1 MPGFHMKIKVLLTQ
15 NRPENRFSH
24 LPKQYEKSVSFLLQI
39 PIYLCIEATWKPLAG
54 IWYARSK
61 YSFVTPKKMNKIKY
75 KKALTIFRRYINKY
89 RVAISKTQDQCLLF
103 KKKAPMESS
112 FPTRREVRGEGPAK
126 HPMETHDWLQNCNP
140 DLISFK

>member
-1 MPGFHMKIKVLLTQ
+1 MPGFHMKIQVLLTQ

-39 PIYLCIEATWKPLAG
+39 PIYLCTEGTWKSLAG
-54 IWYARSK
+54 IWCARSK
-61 YSFVTPKKMNKIKY
+61 YSFVTPKKIKNK
-75 KKALTIFRRYINKY
+75 KKALTIFRRCINKY
-89 RVAISKTQDQCLLF
+89 HVAISKTQDQCLLF

-126 HPMETHDWLQNCNP
+126 HPVETHD
-140 DLISFK
+140 